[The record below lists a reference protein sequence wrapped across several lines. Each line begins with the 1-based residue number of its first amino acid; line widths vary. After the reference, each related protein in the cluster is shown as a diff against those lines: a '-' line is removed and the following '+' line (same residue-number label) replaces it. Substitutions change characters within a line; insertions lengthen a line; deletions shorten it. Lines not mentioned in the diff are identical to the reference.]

1 MLIFVNNILVSDFAT
16 KSAMLPWHDT
26 PYRMQER
33 VNKLKSWTGFA
44 VRFLFSQ
51 RKPTK
56 NSVLQNILSKDI
68 TLFKAN
74 YRTAPH
80 LTVLIKLVIA
90 ANWIFTIYLT
100 PFANLTIKKDIIWNA
115 FYFFKK

>member
-1 MLIFVNNILVSDFAT
+1 MTRHTLQNAGKGQQIKELNRVCGSILVFPEKT
-16 KSAMLPWHDT
+16 
-26 PYRMQER
+26 YQEFSIA
-33 VNKLKSWTGFA
+33 KHSLK
-44 VRFLFSQ
+44 RY
-51 RKPTK
+51 
-56 NSVLQNILSKDI
+56 

-74 YRTAPH
+74 YRTAPQ